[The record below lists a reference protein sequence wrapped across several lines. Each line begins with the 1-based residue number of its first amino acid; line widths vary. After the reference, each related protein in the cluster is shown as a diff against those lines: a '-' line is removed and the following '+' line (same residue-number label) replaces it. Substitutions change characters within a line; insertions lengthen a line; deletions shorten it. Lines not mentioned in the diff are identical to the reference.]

1 MFNQREA
8 GLCNF
13 CATLYLYKKFEGVS
27 TPYFPDAAWT
37 QSPTPSN
44 VPQQSRVL
52 SDNTDIVLM
61 PLTRN

>member
-13 CATLYLYKKFEGVS
+13 CATLYLYKKSEGFS
-27 TPYFPDAAWT
+27 TPYFPDALT
-37 QSPTPSN
+37 QNPTTSN

-52 SDNTDIVLM
+52 SENTDTVVM